1 MTDEL
6 VLAVDGRPAGNVFL
20 GPHSWPSGPLAWAMG
35 FFTAWWLCF
44 KIKHS
49 KRTSGFCIA
58 FYDLSSRSCNLIF
71 TVVTILPRFKGR
83 KETLPLIGKKCQ
95 SHKNM
100 WVGRYYFIL
109 FFFSKIHPIT
119 RKKVCYKPA
128 TSMWPSMQATELTD
142 DPADPGRTWEVLLHD
157 YFTVLWNFPS
167 EEKPP
172 HSNPKGTT
180 TADSSQ
186 LS

>member
-1 MTDEL
+1 M
-6 VLAVDGRPAGNVFL
+6 FL

-95 SHKNM
+95 SHIIRTC
-100 WVGRYYFIL
+100 GLGDTIL
-109 FFFSKIHPIT
+109 FSFFFQKYILSPE
-119 RKKVCYKPA
+119 KKFATNLPLQCDPVCRPLNSQMTLLTQEGPGKCCYMIISLCFGIFHQRRSHHTA
-128 TSMWPSMQATELTD
+128 TQKAPQLLTHHNCHK
-142 DPADPGRTWEVLLHD
+142 TFWI
-157 YFTVLWNFPS
+157 
-167 EEKPP
+167 
-172 HSNPKGTT
+172 
-180 TADSSQ
+180 
-186 LS
+186 

>member
-109 FFFSKIHPIT
+109 FFFFKNTSYHQ
-119 RKKVCYKPA
+119 KK
-128 TSMWPSMQATELTD
+128 S
-142 DPADPGRTWEVLLHD
+142 LLQTCHFNVTQ
-157 YFTVLWNFPS
+157 YAG
-167 EEKPP
+167 
-172 HSNPKGTT
+172 H
-180 TADSSQ
+180 
-186 LS
+186 